1 MAGRMMWD
9 RDALLVRKLYKRDD
23 SPVNLLATPEDLNAM
38 NVQTNALVPSTH
50 VGVSCDWR
58 ARNTSLSSSTRQAR
72 LMQGLNN
79 PKDFCTTAPDI

>member
-1 MAGRMMWD
+1 M
-9 RDALLVRKLYKRDD
+9 LVRKLYKRDD

-58 ARNTSLSSSTRQAR
+58 ARNTSLQSVF
-72 LMQGLNN
+72 LN
-79 PKDFCTTAPDI
+79 KASATHAGSEKRED